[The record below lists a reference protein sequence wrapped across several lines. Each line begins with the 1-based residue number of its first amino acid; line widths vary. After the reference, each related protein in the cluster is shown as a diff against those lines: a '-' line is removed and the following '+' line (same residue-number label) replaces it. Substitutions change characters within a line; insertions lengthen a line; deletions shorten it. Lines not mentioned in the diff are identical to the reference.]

1 MIAEILW
8 VMDFSERGIGATDV
22 RTNYRP
28 CPFFGKRVFSL
39 LHNAKAARREVR
51 RREGGREGELDT
63 LASRGKWE
71 EEGGRHPGYLF
82 KKCLVQERSSYGCV
96 VGPILGVLVS

>member
-39 LHNAKAARREVR
+39 LHNAKAARREAR
-51 RREGGREGELDT
+51 
-63 LASRGKWE
+63 
-71 EEGGRHPGYLF
+71 
-82 KKCLVQERSSYGCV
+82 
-96 VGPILGVLVS
+96 